1 MTQSPTAEAR
11 RDQIFWLVLAGT
23 FLLHFETIRA
33 YRNLAWPDEIFQTL
47 EQGHRIAFGYGI
59 IPWEFRDGV
68 RSWFIPG
75 ILGAVMRA
83 GDWLGGTP
91 KSYLLAVDLLLALA
105 SLVPVA
111 VAMAWAKRVALPHTW
126 IAGIACAV
134 WFELVFFSGKA
145 LAEAFAGYAI
155 APALLFSVIARESGS
170 RRSLLLSGACWAL
183 VVGLRLHLA
192 PAAAVAFVWVARKD
206 LCKWRDLL
214 ASGACVM
221 ALFGLLDWLTW
232 SYPFQSFVLNFW
244 RNIVKGK
251 ASFFGESPSYEY
263 VVSLLQTWGWASV
276 PLLGLGFLAFRRCS
290 LLWLTA
296 LAILVSHSAIAHKEY
311 RFLAPMLVVMVISAS
326 LGLVELL
333 RGNRLLG
340 WAACAV
346 WLVASADGA
355 RRFDWRTL
363 APRPENFPPSSMWS
377 FREGAIRAYEAMSA
391 DADVCGVASV
401 GWGWAWTGGYTYL
414 HRNVPIF
421 EIGDG
426 TSFRRYT
433 ASFNAMLG
441 PNQGRAIGPYVQ
453 QRCWQWLCL
462 YKRTGGCEP
471 PGSYTMNQW
480 IAEHNM

>member
-23 FLLHFETIRA
+23 FLLHFEISRA
-33 YRNLAWPDEIFQTL
+33 SLNLAWPDEIFQTL
-47 EQGHRIAFGYGI
+47 EQGHRLAFGYGI

-83 GDWLGGTP
+83 GQWLGGTP
-91 KSYLLAVDLLLALA
+91 KSYLLAVDLLLAVA

-111 VAMAWAKRVALPHTW
+111 VAMAWAKRAGLPHVW
-126 IAGIACAV
+126 IAGIACAI

-145 LAEAFAGYAI
+145 LAEVFAGYAI
-155 APALLFSVIARESGS
+155 APALFFSVTARESGS

-192 PAAAVAFVWVARKD
+192 PAAGVAFVWVARKD
-206 LCKWRDLL
+206 IGKWRDLL
-214 ASGACVM
+214 VSGGCVF
-221 ALFGLLDWLTW
+221 AVFGLLDWVTW
-232 SYPFQSFVLNFW
+232 SYPFQSFALNFW

-263 VVSLLQTWGWASV
+263 VVSLPQTWGWASV
-276 PLLGLGFLAFRRCS
+276 PLVGFGLLAFRRYS

-311 RFLAPMLVVMVISAS
+311 RFLVPMLVVMVISAS
-326 LGLVELL
+326 LGLVELVKM
-333 RGNRLLG
+333 NRLLG
-340 WAACAV
+340 WAACAI

-363 APRPENFPPSSMWS
+363 APRPQNFPASSMWR
-377 FREGAIRAYEAMSA
+377 FREGAIRAYESMGA
-391 DADVCGVASV
+391 DPQVCGVASI
-401 GWGWAWTGGYTYL
+401 GWAWAWTGGYTHL
-414 HRNVPIF
+414 HRDIPIF
-421 EIGDG
+421 EVTDG
-426 TSFRRYT
+426 AAFRRYMG
-433 ASFNAMLG
+433 SFNAMLG
-441 PNQGRAIGPYVQ
+441 PNQGRSIGPFVQ

-462 YKRTGGCEP
+462 YKRSGGCEP
-471 PGSYTMNQW
+471 PGSYTMNRW